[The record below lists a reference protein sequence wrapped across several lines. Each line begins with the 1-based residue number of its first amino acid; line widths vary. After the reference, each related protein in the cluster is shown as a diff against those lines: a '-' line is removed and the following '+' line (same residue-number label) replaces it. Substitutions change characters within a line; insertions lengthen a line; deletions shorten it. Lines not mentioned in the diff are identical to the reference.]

1 MLSKVVK
8 EWGLKYRK
16 MEAKYE
22 SMLKETNDLEAK
34 IVTMTEKDAKQRTLI
49 AELRSE
55 LDECENKNEYLV
67 ILIKLS
73 THFFV

>member
-67 ILIKLS
+67 ILNKLS